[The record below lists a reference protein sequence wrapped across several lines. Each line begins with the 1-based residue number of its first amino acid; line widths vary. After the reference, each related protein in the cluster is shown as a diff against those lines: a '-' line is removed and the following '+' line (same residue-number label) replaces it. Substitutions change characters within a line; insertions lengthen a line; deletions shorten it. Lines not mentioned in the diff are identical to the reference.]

1 MRERSAERYT
11 ISDMLRDHRSAGEMD
26 VELRMADSVIHARP
40 IDFSMQGLGV
50 VIDDP
55 GEGLPERLASADSIF
70 VKMVIGKSS
79 ILAQAKRAWSTIVK
93 NGEARSLKAG
103 FQFTVILPDDAM
115 ALSKLALECRK
126 GR

>member
-1 MRERSAERYT
+1 MQERSAERYT
-11 ISDMLRDHRSAGEMD
+11 ISDMLRDHRSAGDME
-26 VELRMADSVIHARP
+26 VELRMADSIVHARM

-55 GEGLPERLASADSIF
+55 DETLPGRLAAADSIF
-70 VKMVIGKSS
+70 VKMIIGQNA
-79 ILAQAKRAWSTIVK
+79 IIAQAKRAWSTIVK
-93 NGEARSLKAG
+93 NSGARALKAG
-103 FQFTVILPDDAM
+103 FQFTVILPDDAL